1 MQDEGRVE
9 DEYAAARESEA
20 LGIGQLHGKAKMK
33 PALGRERLQSMR
45 QLGGFEPLHV
55 LQDSGDKAKKVVLGL
70 VTTKVGALESK
81 DELKRRIDEASK
93 ALPLER
99 LCLSPQCGFSSTH
112 HGNALSPDEQW
123 HKLER
128 VIEVAHD
135 VWG

>member
-1 MQDEGRVE
+1 
-9 DEYAAARESEA
+9 
-20 LGIGQLHGKAKMK
+20 
-33 PALGRERLQSMR
+33 
-45 QLGGFEPLHV
+45 
-55 LQDSGDKAKKVVLGL
+55 VVLGL

-81 DELKRRIDEASK
+81 DELKRRIDEAAK

-99 LCLSPQCGFSSTH
+99 LCLSPQCGFSSTY
-112 HGNALSPDEQW
+112 HGNALSLDEQW